1 MNKTIKPLL
10 LVLLTLVLS
19 VGTLNSYAQRQGQG
33 QKVDQEL
40 RQLLIESI
48 GKADS
53 FEDRFDAEVW
63 LVGNSA
69 SLKRYIKDPE
79 ERLRI
84 LRLVHREATRAELQ
98 PGLVLA
104 LIQIES
110 AFNPYAVSRVGAQG
124 MMQIMPFWKKEIGRE
139 QDNLIDME
147 TNLRYGCTILKHYIK
162 REKGKIAE
170 ALARYNGSYGKYWY
184 PEKVLVAWEKYWRH

>member
-1 MNKTIKPLL
+1 MSQHKKHLFHLCRLL
-10 LVLLTLVLS
+10 LVVLLFIGPV
-19 VGTLNSYAQRQGQG
+19 NSYGAD
-33 QKVDQEL
+33 QKIDTEL
-40 RQLLIESI
+40 RALLKASI

-53 FEDRFDAEVW
+53 FDDRFDAEVW
-63 LVGNSA
+63 LVANTP
-69 SLKRYIKDPE
+69 SLARYVKDPK

-84 LRLVHREATRAELQ
+84 LRLVHREASRAGLQ

-110 AFNPYAVSRVGAQG
+110 AFNPYAISRVGAQG

-147 TNLRYGCTILKHYIK
+147 TNLRYGCTILKHYLK
-162 REKGKIAE
+162 REKGNYTG
-170 ALARYNGSYGKYWY
+170 ALGRYNGSYGKFWY
-184 PEKVLVAWEKYWRH
+184 PEKVLVAWEKYWQH